1 MKITKKLA
9 SCAMAVCLVASIG
22 LLSACSGSGSS
33 TTSEENKNLTL
44 LVPEWGAPSEEMLK
58 KFTDETGIGVTVE
71 VAGWDEIKQKVSVA
85 SSGQNAAADLIEV
98 DWSWVGEFTS
108 AGWLEK
114 ISVPESVQKDM
125 PSLSYFT
132 VKNTVYAIPYTND
145 MRIAYLNGDMMK
157 KAGVDEVPT
166 SWETLTPAFEKMK
179 ANGVEHPM
187 LFPLTAEEKTT
198 TSFLT
203 LAYTRNN
210 VVFNKDNTLNRE
222 SAHDALSL
230 IEQMV
235 QKGYINP
242 NNVSTPGIDVFKGI
256 QNANGAFLEGPSSY
270 LTSVNDEKVSKVVG
284 QVEAIEFPGKDAPAT
299 KSISFT
305 EAIGISSYSQNKEAA
320 QKFIEWYYRPETQ
333 ADLNRATSLLP
344 TRTSVLSEMIHSG
357 EIKAPDFVITQ
368 SQNVDT
374 PFPNGVPKYY
384 AQMSSEIYNI
394 VNQLGQ
400 GKLTA
405 DQATDLM
412 VEKVDALAKSQG

>member
-1 MKITKKLA
+1 MKLSKKIATFLLA
-9 SCAMAVCLVASIG
+9 FCLVAG
-22 LLSACSGSGSS
+22 AGFLSACSNSQSGAGDGD
-33 TTSEENKNLTL
+33 TLTL
-44 LVPEWGAPSEEMLK
+44 LIPEWGAPSEEMLK
-58 KFTDETGIGVTVE
+58 QFKDETGITVTVE

-85 SSGQNAAADLIEV
+85 SSGKNAPADLIEV

-114 ISVPESVQKDM
+114 INVPESVKKDM
-125 PSLSYFT
+125 PSLTYFT
-132 VKNTVYAIPYTND
+132 VDGQVYAVPYTND
-145 MRIAYLNGDMMK
+145 MRIAYLNTDMSK
-157 KAGVDEVPT
+157 KAGVDEIPN
-166 SWETLTPAFEKMK
+166 SWETLEPAFAKMK
-179 ANGVEHPM
+179 ANGVEYPM

-210 VVFNKDNTLNRE
+210 VVFNDDNTLNRE
-222 SAHDALSL
+222 SARDTLTL
-230 IEQMV
+230 LEKML
-235 QKGYINP
+235 KEGYINP
-242 NNVSTPGIDVFKGI
+242 NNTSTPGIDVFKGI
-256 QNANGAFLEGPSSY
+256 QNGNGAFLEGPSSY

-284 QVEAIEFPGKDAPAT
+284 QVQAIEFPGKDAPAT

-305 EAIGISSYSQNKEAA
+305 EAIGVSSFSKNKEGA

-333 ADLNRATSLLP
+333 AELNRATSLLP

-368 SQNVDT
+368 SQNVGT

-405 DQATDLM
+405 DQATDMM
-412 VEKVDALAKSQG
+412 VEKVNALAKSNG

>member
-1 MKITKKLA
+1 MKLTKKITAFLLA
-9 SCAMAVCLVASIG
+9 FCLVAG
-22 LLSACSGSGSS
+22 AGVLSACSNSQSNAGNGE
-33 TTSEENKNLTL
+33 TLTL
-44 LVPEWGAPSEEMLK
+44 LIPEWGAPSEEMLK
-58 KFTDETGIGVTVE
+58 QFKDETGITVTVE

-85 SSGQNAAADLIEV
+85 SSGKNAPADLIEV

-114 ISVPESVQKDM
+114 IDVPESVQKDM
-125 PSLSYFT
+125 PSLAYFT
-132 VKNTVYAIPYTND
+132 VDGQVYAVPYTND
-145 MRIAYLNGDMMK
+145 MRIAYLNTDMSS
-157 KAGVDEVPT
+157 KAGVEQTPT
-166 SWETLTPAFEKMK
+166 NWEALEPAFAKMK
-179 ANGVEHPM
+179 ANGVEYPM

-210 VVFNKDNTLNRE
+210 VVFNDDNTLNRE
-222 SAHDALSL
+222 SAHDALTL
-230 IEQMV
+230 LEKML
-235 QKGYINP
+235 KEGYINP
-242 NNVSTPGIDVFKGI
+242 NNTSTPGIDVFKGI
-256 QNANGAFLEGPSSY
+256 QNGNGAFLEGPSSY

-284 QVEAIEFPGKDAPAT
+284 QVQAIEFPGKDAPAT

-305 EAIGISSYSQNKEAA
+305 EAIGISSYSKNKEAA

-333 ADLNRATSLLP
+333 AELNRATSLLP

-368 SQNVDT
+368 SQNVGT

-405 DQATDLM
+405 DQATDMM
-412 VEKVDALAKSQG
+412 VEKVNALAKSQG

>member
-1 MKITKKLA
+1 MKLTKKLA
-9 SCAMAVCLVASIG
+9 AFMLAFCLVAGVG
-22 LLSACSGSGSS
+22 LLSAC
-33 TTSEENKNLTL
+33 TSPQSKAEEGQTLTL

-58 KFTDETGIGVTVE
+58 KFTDETGIQVTVE

-114 ISVPESVQKDM
+114 IDVPEDVKKDM
-125 PSLSYFT
+125 PSLTYFT
-132 VKNTVYAIPYTND
+132 VDGTVYAIPYTND
-145 MRIAYLNGDMMK
+145 MRIAYLNTEMMK
-157 KAGVDEVPT
+157 KGQVDTIPN
-166 SWETLTPAFEKMK
+166 SWETLEPAFAKMK
-179 ANGVEHPM
+179 ANGVEYPM

-210 VVFNKDNTLNRE
+210 IVFNDDNTLNRE
-222 SAHDALSL
+222 SVHDTLTLLESM
-230 IEQMV
+230 IK
-235 QKGYINP
+235 KGYINP

-256 QNANGAFLEGPSSY
+256 QNGNGAFLEGPSSY

-284 QVEAIEFPGKDAPAT
+284 QVQAIEFPGKNAPAT

-305 EAIGISSYSQNKEAA
+305 EAIGISSYSKNKEAA
-320 QKFIEWYYRPETQ
+320 QKFVEWYYRPETQ
-333 ADLNRATSLLP
+333 AELNRATSLLP

-357 EIKAPDFVITQ
+357 EIKAPEFVIAQ

-405 DQATDLM
+405 DQATDMM
-412 VEKVDALAKSQG
+412 VEKVDALAKSQS

>member
-1 MKITKKLA
+1 MKLTKKFTAFILA
-9 SCAMAVCLVASIG
+9 FCLVACTG
-22 LLSACSGSGSS
+22 LLSACTNNESKP
-33 TTSEENKNLTL
+33 EETQTLTL
-44 LVPEWGAPSEEMLK
+44 LIPEWGAPSEEMLK
-58 KFTDETGIGVTVE
+58 QFKDETGIEVVVE

-85 SSGQNAAADLIEV
+85 SSGNNAAADLIEV

-125 PSLSYFT
+125 PSLTYFT
-132 VKNTVYAIPYTND
+132 VDGQAYAIPYTND
-145 MRIAYLNGDMMK
+145 MRIAYLNTDMSKKAGVETTPTNWTELEQAFGKMK
-157 KAGVDEVPT
+157 KAGVD
-166 SWETLTPAFEKMK
+166 
-179 ANGVEHPM
+179 HPM

-222 SAHDALSL
+222 SVHDALTL
-230 IEQMV
+230 LEKMV
-235 QKGYINP
+235 KEGYINP

-284 QVEAIEFPGKDAPAT
+284 QVEAIEFPGKEGPAT

-305 EAIGISSYSQNKEAA
+305 EAVGISSFSKNKEAA

-333 ADLNRATSLLP
+333 AQLNRATSLLP

-357 EIKAPDFVITQ
+357 EIKAPEFVIAQ

-405 DQATDLM
+405 DQATDMM
-412 VEKVDALAKSQG
+412 VEKVDALAKSQS